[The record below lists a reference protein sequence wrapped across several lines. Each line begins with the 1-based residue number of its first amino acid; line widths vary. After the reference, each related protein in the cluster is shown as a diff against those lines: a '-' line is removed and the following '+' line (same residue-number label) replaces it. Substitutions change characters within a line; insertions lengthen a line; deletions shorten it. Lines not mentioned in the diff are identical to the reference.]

1 MKAKKLQIKQL
12 FYLMILFQLG
22 TIGLNLGTEAGKDA
36 WISLIIGMLEGAIL
50 FSVYYLI
57 HKRYNYKT
65 YTCILQAAF
74 GRYIGISI
82 TFLSC
87 AYFLYLGSRVT
98 RDLAEI
104 LTLHILYETPIWSII
119 ISFLC
124 VTSYAAYKGL
134 LPVANAGRIC
144 LHLFAFFILS
154 FIVLVFLSG
163 IFHVE
168 NILPSLQYGWRP
180 ILQNFLPMMIPYGE
194 SIIFLILFP
203 YITEKK
209 QIFVK
214 GIMSILISGSI
225 LSITTLLNIGILG
238 DLVTKHFDFPL
249 LLSTSLIRIGT
260 FIQRLE
266 PLGIILL
273 IIGVFFKVFLFQYSA
288 ILSIA
293 SFFSK
298 KYFYAILCTT
308 FVLMSLL
315 GIFMANQN
323 INHIFIGL
331 KIVPYYLHI
340 PFQIILP
347 ITLLILSFFCKNID
361 WEN

>member
-1 MKAKKLQIKQL
+1 MKVQKLQIKQL

-36 WISLIIGMLEGAIL
+36 WISLIIGMLEGVVL
-50 FSVYYLI
+50 FSIYCLVY
-57 HKRYNYKT
+57 KQYNYKT
-65 YTCILQAAF
+65 YTCILQTAF
-74 GRYIGISI
+74 GRYIGVGI

-124 VTSYAAYKGL
+124 VTSYATYKGL
-134 LPVANAGRIC
+134 LPTANVGRIC
-144 LHLFAFFILS
+144 LHLFSVFIIFFIA
-154 FIVLVFLSG
+154 LVFLSG
-163 IFHVE
+163 IFHME
-168 NILPSLQYGWRP
+168 NILPSLQYGWNP

-194 SIIFLILFP
+194 TMIFLIIFP
-203 YITEKK
+203 YIIEKK

-214 GIMSILISGSI
+214 GIISIVISGSI

-238 DLVTKHFDFPL
+238 ELVAKHFDFPL

-298 KYFYAILCTT
+298 KYFYTVLCII
-308 FVLMSLL
+308 FILMSLL
-315 GIFMANQN
+315 GIFMTNQN
-323 INHIFIGL
+323 INHIYVGL
-331 KIVPYYLHI
+331 QIVPYYLHI

-347 ITLLILSFFCKNID
+347 ITLLILSFFCKHSD
-361 WEN
+361 